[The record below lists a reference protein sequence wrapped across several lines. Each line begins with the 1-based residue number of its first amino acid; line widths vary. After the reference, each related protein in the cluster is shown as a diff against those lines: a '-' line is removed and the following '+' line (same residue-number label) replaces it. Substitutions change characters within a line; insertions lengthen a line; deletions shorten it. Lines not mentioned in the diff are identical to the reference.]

1 VIVKSTGSLNA
12 RGRAGARNL
21 ASSQGGQSLVEFIIG
36 SIVLMLLLSGLL
48 DFGRVFFFDVAIHGS
63 AYAGARHAVW
73 FDTGSHQ
80 NRYLDDADITLAVN
94 RGLTGAGMAPVN
106 GPQGTCPTGLDN
118 SVNDPPYA
126 ASLYPT
132 GLNAAYLYTCY
143 TRPGGGSPLGS
154 LATPPGPF
162 DTSWRLGD
170 VNVIVLLNY
179 GLATTFMQSTLNAFG
194 GIHVAS
200 NAHFTVQGGQ

>member
-1 VIVKSTGSLNA
+1 MNASDCGGRRMPGMTGTQ
-12 RGRAGARNL
+12 RV
-21 ASSQGGQSLVEFIIG
+21 ASPQSGQSLVEFAIG
-36 SIVLMLLLSGLL
+36 SIVLILLLSGLL
-48 DFGRVFFFDVAIHGS
+48 DFSRAFFYSVAIHGA

-80 NRYLDDADITLAVN
+80 NRYLDDADITVAVN
-94 RGLTGAGMAPVN
+94 RGLVGASLAPVN
-106 GPQGTCPTGLDN
+106 GPQGTCPVGLDN

-126 ASLYPT
+126 PNVYPT
-132 GLNAAYLYTCY
+132 GLNAAYLYICY
-143 TRPGGGSPLGS
+143 TRPGASGPSGTV
-154 LATPPGPF
+154 AAPPAPF
-162 DTSWRLGD
+162 DSSWRLGD

>member
-1 VIVKSTGSLNA
+1 VIVKSTRSLKA
-12 RGRAGARNL
+12 RDRAGARSF

-63 AYAGARHAVW
+63 AYAGARHAIW

-106 GPQGTCPTGLDN
+106 GPQGTCPAGLDN
-118 SVNDPPYA
+118 SVSDPPYA

-132 GLNAAYLYTCY
+132 GLNAAYLYICY
-143 TRPGGGSPLGS
+143 TRPGGGSPIGTLTT
-154 LATPPGPF
+154 APGPF